1 LDKEPP
7 SLPFQEL
14 LQQGAGDIGLLLAVD
29 QTRAFSL
36 YAEELLRWNR
46 KMNLTG
52 AQEAMEIAVNHFLGS
67 LAFTLGFPQDV
78 PQKLVDVGS
87 GAGFPGLPI
96 KIACPALQVT
106 LVESSRKKTSF
117 LGHICRL
124 LHLERIECI
133 RARAEELAGDPAY
146 RESFDVCVARAVGKT
161 HFLVEISEG
170 LLRPGGRLI
179 SSGREQAE
187 GPVPGGGSLI
197 FQENRRVRFTS
208 LGLERR
214 LLIWEKKG
222 RPGPGSTHPP
232 SHLRRS

>member
-1 LDKEPP
+1 MDKEPP
-7 SLPFQEL
+7 NLRFQEL
-14 LQQGAGDIGLLLAVD
+14 LQQGAREVGLLLAVD
-29 QTRAFSL
+29 QIRAFAL

-52 AQEAMEIAVNHFLGS
+52 ARETMEIVTNHFLGS
-67 LAFTLGFPQDV
+67 LAFPLGFGQDL

-106 LVESSRKKTSF
+106 LVDASRKKASF

-124 LHLERIECI
+124 LHLERIECV
-133 RARAEELAGDPAY
+133 RARAEELARDPAY

-161 HFLVEISEG
+161 DFLIDISEG

-179 SSGREQAE
+179 SAGREQAE
-187 GPVPGGGSLI
+187 GPFPGQGSLE
-197 FQENRRVRFTS
+197 FQENRRVRFAS

-222 RPGPGSTHPP
+222 GVAEDPLIPQAT
-232 SHLRRS
+232 